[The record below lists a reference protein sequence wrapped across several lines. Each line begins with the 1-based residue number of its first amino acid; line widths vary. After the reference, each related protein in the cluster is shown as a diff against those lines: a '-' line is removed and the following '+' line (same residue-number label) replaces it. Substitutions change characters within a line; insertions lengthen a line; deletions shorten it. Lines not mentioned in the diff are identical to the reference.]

1 MSYKNPNKLK
11 KKKKLFKTAILQPA
25 TNSNYQKSQETKPQ
39 NINKESEV
47 LSGNK

>member
-11 KKKKLFKTAILQPA
+11 KKKKLIKAVTLQPTTDA
-25 TNSNYQKSQETKPQ
+25 KIGPVTKPQ